1 MSWRGPRSGAAEAA
15 FADRRHAGREL
26 GARILALDAEDRGLL
41 RGSGDRSSSGA
52 HPGAGEG
59 AGFTAGEDARPI
71 AADSSGPVVLALPR
85 GGVPVGFEVAAAL
98 HAPLDVL
105 VARKIGA
112 PGNPELGMGAVA
124 EGGVR
129 VLSEEVLRGLLVSQE
144 ELEHS
149 AAKAEAELRARAEL
163 YRAGR
168 APAALQ
174 GRTAIVIDDGLATGG
189 TARAAIRAARAMG
202 AGQVLLATPVGAR
215 STVQELRQE
224 ADEVICLLEPEPM
237 WAIGMWYRD
246 FSQVPDEEVLALLRS
261 AKERVETQA
270 HTPTSAAAA
279 GASPATPA
287 RAQASIPYE
296 GGLATIGDLTLPS
309 PCKSLVLFA
318 HGSGSSRTSPRNR
331 QVAAALNAQSIA
343 TLLFDLLTPEE
354 ELRRTNVFDVPLL
367 ASRLI
372 QATEWAQTQPQL
384 ASLPI
389 GYFGASTGAAAALWA
404 AADLRGRIGAVVSRG
419 GRPDLASS
427 RLAEVD
433 APTLLIVGGADTVVL
448 DLNSQALQQL
458 RSPSKLEVVPGA
470 THLFEEPGALQE
482 VSRLA
487 AGWFGE
493 HLRAAGEG

>member
-1 MSWRGPRSGAAEAA
+1 VSWCGPRGGAAEAA

-26 GARILALDAEDRGLL
+26 ATRILAFDAEDRGLL
-41 RGSGDRSSSGA
+41 RGAGER
-52 HPGAGEG
+52 PGAGED
-59 AGFTAGEDARPI
+59 AGPTAGEGAHPTAAERP
-71 AADSSGPVVLALPR
+71 GPVVLALPR

-98 HAPLDVL
+98 NAPLDVL

-112 PGNPELGMGAVA
+112 PGNPELGVGAVA

-129 VLSEEVLRGLLVSQE
+129 VLSGELLRGLLVSQE

-149 AAKAEAELRARAEL
+149 AAKAEAELRARVEL

-168 APAALQ
+168 APVALQ

-189 TARAAIRAARAMG
+189 TARAAIRAARAIG
-202 AGQVLLATPVGAR
+202 AGQVLLATPVGAP
-215 STVQELRQE
+215 STVRELREE

-261 AKERVETQA
+261 AQERVETEAQ
-270 HTPTSAAAA
+270 TPASTAAT
-279 GASPATPA
+279 GASPETPA
-287 RAQASIPYE
+287 RAQVSILYE
-296 GGLATIGDLTLPS
+296 SPPSTIGDLTLPS
-309 PCKSLVLFA
+309 PCGCLVLFA

-331 QVAAALNAQSIA
+331 QVAAALNSRGVA

-354 ELRRTNVFDVPLL
+354 ELRRINVFDVPLL
-367 ASRLI
+367 ASRLR
-372 QATEWAQTQPQL
+372 QATEWTHTQPQL

-404 AADLRGRIGAVVSRG
+404 AADLRGQIGAVVSRG
-419 GRPDLASS
+419 GRPDLASP

-448 DLNSQALQQL
+448 DLNSQALRQL
-458 RSPSKLEVVPGA
+458 HSPSRLEVVPGA

-487 AGWFGE
+487 AEWFGE
-493 HLRAAGEG
+493 HLRGAGDES